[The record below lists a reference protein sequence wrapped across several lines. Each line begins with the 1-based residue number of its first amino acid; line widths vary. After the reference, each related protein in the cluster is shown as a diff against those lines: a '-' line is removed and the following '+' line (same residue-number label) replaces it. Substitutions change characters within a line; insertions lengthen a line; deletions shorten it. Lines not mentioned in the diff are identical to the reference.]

1 MFVEL
6 TQVNPNPL
14 CTYADEGPVT
24 LNIRRI
30 LSVRIAPKNDKGIR
44 AVVNYIGDSNGLKII
59 RVAETKETVDE
70 MLGTRINQNI
80 NRPRPWYADN

>member
-1 MFVEL
+1 MFIEL

-14 CTYADEGPVT
+14 CAYADEGPVT

-30 LSVRIAPKNDKGIR
+30 LSVRIAPKNEKGIHS
-44 AVVNYIGDSNGLKII
+44 VVNYLGSGGLHIF
-59 RVAETKETVDE
+59 RVAETKETIDE

-80 NRPRPWYADN
+80 TRPRPWYADN